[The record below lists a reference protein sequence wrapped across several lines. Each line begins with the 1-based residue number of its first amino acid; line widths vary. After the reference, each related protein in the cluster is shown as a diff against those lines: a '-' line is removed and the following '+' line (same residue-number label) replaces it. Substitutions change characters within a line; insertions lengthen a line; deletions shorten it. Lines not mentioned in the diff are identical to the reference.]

1 MQCEESRGRDSSA
14 MMIRVSHSDVRV
26 SHGMH
31 VHTASSDVQVFAE
44 GDSGAREV
52 AFNSLMQPG
61 VDFVPWVTR
70 TQKYISFG
78 RP

>member
-1 MQCEESRGRDSSA
+1 MQCEESRGPDSSA
-14 MMIRVSHSDVRV
+14 MMIRVSHSDIGVP
-26 SHGMH
+26 HGMH
-31 VHTASSDVQVFAE
+31 VYTASSDVQVSAE
-44 GDSGAREV
+44 GDSRAREV

-61 VDFVPWVTR
+61 VAFVPCITH

>member
-1 MQCEESRGRDSSA
+1 
-14 MMIRVSHSDVRV
+14 
-26 SHGMH
+26 

-70 TQKYISFG
+70 TQNYISFG

>member
-1 MQCEESRGRDSSA
+1 
-14 MMIRVSHSDVRV
+14 MIRVSHSDVRF

-61 VDFVPWVTR
+61 VDVVLWVTR
-70 TQKYISFG
+70 TQNYISFG